1 MANVI
6 CALVSGLPKC
16 DSASTAANVD
26 ILPEFVLWPAS
37 ELPPEVEADDE
48 DDEDA
53 DEDDEVVVAEE
64 VLPALSLAPDEE
76 PVVPFCARLAL
87 SSALCLAVF
96 ASWSIVLAMTA
107 FRSDVLK

>member
-1 MANVI
+1 M
-6 CALVSGLPKC
+6 
-16 DSASTAANVD
+16 
-26 ILPEFVLWPAS
+26 LWPAS
-37 ELPPEVEADDE
+37 ELPPEVEADDDE
-48 DDEDA
+48 EEEEDDDEDA
-53 DEDDEVVVAEE
+53 EEDDEVVVVEEE

-96 ASWSIVLAMTA
+96 ASWSMVLAMTA